1 MQKLII
7 KVHSIVDV
15 ITNSSTVIY
24 TQADEGTIKSVKEL
38 INALLAIGKSELTAD
53 DLFEFSLEK
62 DDESY
67 SDYGYSN
74 VELAVSCKSDN
85 EHAIT
90 AVKILNRLDS
100 LFNHEAEYDG

>member
-1 MQKLII
+1 MRKLVI

-53 DLFEFSLEK
+53 DLFEFSLD
-62 DDESY
+62 DDEESH
-67 SDYGYSN
+67 SDYGYN
-74 VELAVSCKSDN
+74 DVNLIVSCKSDN
-85 EHAIT
+85 EHAIA